1 MCSRY
6 DDIEPA
12 YERQITKIS
21 EQVRVESKSAD
32 VQFVVLEKADGA
44 NFAFVTNG
52 YEVQYW
58 SREVQLDKDANFI
71 RKNAPAHEFYAF
83 AVCVNHAYLDV
94 NISVQLWK
102 QSGFPCLSEPLQ
114 SGTFAECIAYAESAV
129 DTCAT

>member
-71 RKNAPAHEFYAF
+71 RKNAPAHEFYVF
-83 AVCVNHAYLDV
+83 AVRVNHAYLDV
-94 NISVQLWK
+94 NISVQL
-102 QSGFPCLSEPLQ
+102 
-114 SGTFAECIAYAESAV
+114 
-129 DTCAT
+129 